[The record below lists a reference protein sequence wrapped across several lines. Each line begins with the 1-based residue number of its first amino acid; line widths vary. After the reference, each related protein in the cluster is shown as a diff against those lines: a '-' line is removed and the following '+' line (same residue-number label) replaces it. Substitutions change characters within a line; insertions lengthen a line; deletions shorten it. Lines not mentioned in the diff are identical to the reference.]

1 MLKKLLLNLFMLLV
15 IVHLKDGSVL
25 KYDADDV
32 YTFGERVNV
41 VKTVP
46 KEEYEKL
53 KKVNKQNSVYFSD
66 WKIERT
72 DPILIQVV
80 EELGEEANNIHS
92 KLKIIEIPDD
102 VDWYIDEYEGK
113 EWIAD
118 KHRIWE

>member
-46 KEEYEKL
+46 TAIPNVFTEKI
-53 KKVNKQNSVYFSD
+53 VAVFN
-66 WKIERT
+66 
-72 DPILIQVV
+72 
-80 EELGEEANNIHS
+80 
-92 KLKIIEIPDD
+92 
-102 VDWYIDEYEGK
+102 IDEIRYVEV
-113 EWIAD
+113 IQ
-118 KHRIWE
+118 